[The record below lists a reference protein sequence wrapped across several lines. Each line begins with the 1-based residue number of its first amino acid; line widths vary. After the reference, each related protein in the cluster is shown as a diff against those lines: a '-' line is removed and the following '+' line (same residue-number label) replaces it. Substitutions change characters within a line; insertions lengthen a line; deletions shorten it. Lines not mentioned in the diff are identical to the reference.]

1 MPTITINIE
10 EELKI
15 KIVEKARASNKDL
28 NTLIVKAIEKYL
40 AEEKVDLIRNL
51 LTPLFLSQGIKND
64 QAIYKLIS

>member
-10 EELKI
+10 EVLKI
-15 KIVEKARASNKDL
+15 KIVEKARASNEDL